1 MDAKGQLMARVRIIL
16 EDDTERIYRNAKI
29 HQEKDG
35 SLKVVRE
42 VEIIALENVVE
53 PDADFPC
60 DFIPETTL
68 ESKTIA
74 YVTSGSYKYWETIE
88 GSA

>member
-1 MDAKGQLMARVRIIL
+1 MARVHIIL
-16 EDDTERIYRNAKI
+16 EDGTEKIYRNAKM

-60 DFIPETTL
+60 DFTNETTL
-68 ESKTIA
+68 ENETIA
-74 YVTSGSYKYWETIE
+74 YFTSGSYKYWETIE
-88 GSA
+88 ESV